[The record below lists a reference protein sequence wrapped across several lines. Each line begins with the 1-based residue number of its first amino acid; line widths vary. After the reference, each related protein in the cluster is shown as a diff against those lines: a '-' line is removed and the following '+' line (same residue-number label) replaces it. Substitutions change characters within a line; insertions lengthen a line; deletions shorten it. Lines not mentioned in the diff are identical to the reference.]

1 MSSLALRKVAVLLGG
16 TAAERSV
23 SLESGAAVA
32 AALRA
37 AGARVSEVDTA
48 EAGWLEKLA
57 GVEFVFNLLH
67 GPGGEDGCVQ
77 GLCEMLGIAYSGS
90 GVAGAAL
97 TMDKVNTKR
106 IWQQL
111 GLPTAPFAVLDADSD
126 WQGLIDTH
134 RCLFVKPAKEGSS
147 LGMSKADTAEALEA
161 AWREAS
167 AFGHTV
173 LAEAFIAGDEYTVA
187 ILGGRAL
194 PSIRIEPKSAF
205 YDFDAKYVSEETGF
219 HCPSGLNAEQ
229 ETELGR
235 LAERA
240 FAVTGAQVWGRVDLI
255 RDARGDWQLLEVNT
269 VPGMTS
275 HSLVPMAARAAGM
288 DMEALL
294 QAIWQHSLEVRRNEQ

>member
-1 MSSLALRKVAVLLGG
+1 MSSLALRRVAVLRGG

-37 AGARVSEVDTA
+37 TGARVTEIDTA
-48 EAGWLEKLA
+48 EPGWIERLA

-77 GLCEMLGIAYSGS
+77 GLCEMLGVAYSGS

-97 TMDKVNTKR
+97 TMNKVNTKR

-111 GLPTAPFAVLDADSD
+111 GLPTAPFAVLHVNSD
-126 WQGLIDTH
+126 WQQLIDTH
-134 RCLFVKPAKEGSS
+134 RCLFVKPANEGSS
-147 LGMSKADTAEALEA
+147 LGMSKAETAEALEA
-161 AWREAS
+161 AWREAAS
-167 AFGHTV
+167 FGHTV
-173 LAEAFIAGDEYTVA
+173 LAERFVAGEEYTVA
-187 ILGGRAL
+187 ILDGRAL
-194 PSIRIEPKSAF
+194 PSIRIEPVGGF
-205 YDFDAKYVSEETGF
+205 YDFDAKYVSAETGF
-219 HCPSGLNAEQ
+219 HCPSGLSADQEAALGSLAEQ
-229 ETELGR
+229 
-235 LAERA
+235 A

-255 RDARGDWQLLEVNT
+255 RDSEGVWQLLEVNT

-288 DMEALL
+288 DMAALL
-294 QAIWQHSLEVRRNEQ
+294 EAIWRSSLEVRNHG